1 MNENFQRN
9 LNRVLIYG
17 EECLSGGMEKRTLA
31 MLIIYQNLK
40 SEILKNIRLVIFG
53 KIRPTTDY
61 AHHINKN
68 REKIEPCRRCTVI

>member
-17 EECLSGGMEKRTLA
+17 EECLSGGMENEPCDVDYLSK
-31 MLIIYQNLK
+31 LK

-53 KIRPTTDY
+53 K
-61 AHHINKN
+61 
-68 REKIEPCRRCTVI
+68 